1 MTTTTRSVL
10 LNWEIGSNFGWGL
23 LGLNIF
29 FHWANDRDLV
39 PRAGCTIGNDC
50 LAMVDPL
57 RLKVVSQAI
66 MRSNDAFDDLNRGN
80 AEESI
85 SLDGILVEPISHGI
99 APSNIHATLNV
110 GRSIFENTDTS
121 EFDHSLDKYDRIL
134 CGSNWNASILHARTG
149 RPVKVILEGIDPSLF
164 CPGPK
169 SGLLD
174 PTKFYIFSG
183 GKVEFR
189 KAQDL
194 VLLAF
199 REFSN
204 RHSDAVLVTAW
215 HSPWPGISGGFQGR
229 LDAPLQLDG
238 LGRIDVRRWVA
249 DNGIDPASVVELFAM
264 SNQMMPPILRE
275 MDVAIQPSRAEACT
289 NLPAKEAMACGLP
302 VIIANNTGMKD
313 LITEDNCIPLLH
325 QRPVPA
331 GRGICTE
338 GWGDSSVD
346 EIVEAMER
354 VYVDRAWAHSLGSK
368 AAGWIAGNR
377 TWKLHS
383 EQLKRFLL
391 DGE

>member
-1 MTTTTRSVL
+1 MTPAAKRVL
-10 LNWEIGSNFGWGL
+10 LNWEVGSNFGWGL

-29 FHWANDRDLV
+29 FHWANDRDIV
-39 PRAGCTIGNDC
+39 PFASETIGDDC
-50 LAMVDPL
+50 VRMVDPL
-57 RLKVVSQAI
+57 RLSVVSQAI
-66 MRSNDAFDDLNRGN
+66 MRSNDALDGLDRGN
-80 AEESI
+80 EQETI
-85 SLDGILVEPISHGI
+85 RWDGILIEPISHGI
-99 APSNIHATLNV
+99 APSNIHANLNV

-121 EFDHSLDKYDRIL
+121 EFDRSLSKYDRIL
-134 CGSNWNASILHARTG
+134 CGSDWNGDILRARTG

-199 REFSN
+199 REFST
-204 RHSDAVLVTAW
+204 RHRDAVLVTAW

-229 LDAPLQLDG
+229 LEAPLRLDE
-238 LGRIDVRRWVA
+238 LGRIDIRRWVA
-249 DNGIDPASVVELFAM
+249 DNGIDPASVIELFAM
-264 SNQMMPPILRE
+264 PNQMMPTILRE

-289 NLPAKEAMACGLP
+289 NLPAKEAMACGVP

-313 LITEDNCIPLLH
+313 LVTEDNCVSLVH

-331 GRGICTE
+331 GRGIGTE
-338 GWGDSSVD
+338 DWGESSVD
-346 EIVEAMER
+346 EIVEALER
-354 VYVDRAWAHSLGSK
+354 VYVDRAWARSLGST
-368 AAGWIAGNR
+368 AARWIAANR

-391 DGE
+391 GGE